1 MKNVIIRGKRK
12 QKLILSIS
20 VELSWV
26 TDEEEDQVKYHVKRR
41 VNTSTLLQL
50 AVDVAYFLV
59 HLHHHI
65 SLT

>member
-20 VELSWV
+20 VELS
-26 TDEEEDQVKYHVKRR
+26 YRR
-41 VNTSTLLQL
+41 RRRPSKVPCKKMSKHLHSTLQL

-59 HLHHHI
+59 HLQHHI